1 MNHFRERLRYEN
13 EITNCL
19 TGDRIIICQGPLSQ
33 DIPRSI
39 TIGKYRATVMY
50 RDQPSTSSR
59 PKKCSKCLA
68 DGHNFSNCPNDWV
81 CKSCGKE
88 GHKQID
94 CVEND
99 LSDNTQHLMN
109 NKAQMK
115 TQMMLKAPLK
125 KMIQHSNQI
134 TQMIH
139 LQIVNMNQRVYM
151 KKTLICPN

>member
-1 MNHFRERLRYEN
+1 
-13 EITNCL
+13 
-19 TGDRIIICQGPLSQ
+19 
-33 DIPRSI
+33 
-39 TIGKYRATVMY
+39 MY

-94 CVEND
+94 CIEND
-99 LSDNTQHLMN
+99 LPDNTQHPN
-109 NKAQMK
+109 EHQSTNENTNKAED
-115 TQMMLKAPLK
+115 TAVE
-125 KMIQHSNQI
+125 MIQHNNQI

-139 LQIVNMNQRVYM
+139 LQI
-151 KKTLICPN
+151 